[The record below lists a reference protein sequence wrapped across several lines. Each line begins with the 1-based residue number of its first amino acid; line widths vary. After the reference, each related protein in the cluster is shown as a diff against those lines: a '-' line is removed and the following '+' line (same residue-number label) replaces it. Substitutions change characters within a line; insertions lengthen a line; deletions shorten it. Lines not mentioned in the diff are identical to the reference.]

1 MNLYLLA
8 QNENTG
14 YDTYDSM
21 VIAAE
26 NETDALWL
34 SYKQAYMIEPNIKPK
49 WREYGLQKDLS
60 YTSWVINP
68 DISMIAT
75 TTTEPEGVVCA
86 SFNAG

>member
-34 SYKQAYMIEPNIKPK
+34 SYKQAYMIEPSIKPK
-49 WREYGLQKDLS
+49 WREYTLQNDFS

-68 DISMIAT
+68 DISIIAT
-75 TTTEPEGVVCA
+75 NTTESESVVCA